1 MKTSTIIILI
11 VVGLLIFA
19 LGCAIGEGIAMTV
32 SMLGA
37 IIMLAGLLPII
48 DKEAFA
54 EIAKKKE

>member
-11 VVGLLIFA
+11 VVGLIIFA
-19 LGCAIGEGIAMTV
+19 LGCANGEGIAMAV
-32 SMLGA
+32 SLLGA
-37 IIMLAGLLPII
+37 IIMLAGFLPII